1 MRWCDATPRESF
13 LCMLTTAGMDPLFV
27 EFQLALA
34 GRYSLDRELGR
45 GGMGGVYLARD
56 VQLDRPVAIKV
67 LPPARGYEP
76 NVRERFLREARL
88 AAKLSHPNIVPIFA
102 VDEAEQFVYYVM
114 AYVDGETLGQRV
126 RGRGPLAAT
135 EATRVLR
142 EVAWALGHAHAQGVV
157 HRDVKPDNIMIE
169 RGTGRALVTDFGI
182 AAAVG
187 ADDGSPAA
195 GTPGYMSPE
204 QAMGQPSDAR
214 SDVYG
219 LGAAAFFACTGRPPF
234 VGATSV
240 EIVAQQVVQRSPALA
255 TAGVA
260 IPRRLSHLIEKC
272 LEREAAQRPQSA
284 LALAEQLGAAVEE
297 RREVPAALRAFVKR
311 DGRVVSTG
319 GALLGGYLLMM
330 LSVPAAVEAG
340 LGFALG
346 TLGLVAVGVPFG
358 TMIWRAR
365 KLLRLGFDLPDVRV
379 AFDHEIAQLREEFHA
394 TGMSERRGLER
405 LAASATV
412 ISGVALIVALGSRLF
427 LLGNPARVFV
437 FASSISG
444 TVFLLSALTR
454 SAIRHRRPFTS
465 PQGWSKLWLGKIGRA
480 AFALARRL
488 GGRPV
493 EGAATTHRATELAIG
508 MAASELFTS
517 LPRETR
523 RALGDVP
530 RIVTSL
536 QRDAEQLREHHQRLQ
551 DALAD
556 AGDAATDDEY
566 ASVRTLRDE
575 LGERHREVVSTLER
589 MRLDLLRLHAG
600 AVQVDGV
607 TTQVALADDVA
618 QEVRRLLEARGELER
633 FLKR

>member
-1 MRWCDATPRESF
+1 MRATP
-13 LCMLTTAGMDPLFV
+13 GVDPLFV

-45 GGMGGVYLARD
+45 GGMGVVYLARE

-67 LPPARGYEP
+67 LPPERGYDTE
-76 NVRERFLREARL
+76 VRDRFVREARL

-102 VDEAEQFVYYVM
+102 VDEAPPFVFYVM

-126 RGRGPLAAT
+126 RTRGPLAAS

-157 HRDVKPDNIMIE
+157 HRDVKPDNILLE
-169 RGTGRALVTDFGI
+169 RGSGRALVTDFGI
-182 AAAVG
+182 AAAVDT
-187 ADDGSPAA
+187 DDGSPAA

-204 QAMGQPSDAR
+204 QALGHAVDAR

-234 VGATSV
+234 AGTNSV
-240 EIVAQQVVQRSPALA
+240 EIVAQQVAQPAPGLA
-255 TAGVA
+255 SVGVS
-260 IPRRLSHLIEKC
+260 IPRRLAHLVEKC
-272 LEREAAQRPQSA
+272 LDREPSQRPQSA

-311 DGRVVSTG
+311 DGRVLSTG
-319 GALLGGYLLMM
+319 GAVVGGYFLMM
-330 LSVPAAVEAG
+330 MSIATAAEAG
-340 LGFALG
+340 PAVALG
-346 TLGLVAVGVPFG
+346 IIGVMALGVPFG
-358 TMIWRAR
+358 TMVWRAR
-365 KLLRLGFDLPDVRV
+365 KLLRLGFDLPDLRV
-379 AFDHEIAQLREEFHA
+379 AFDHEIAQLREEFLA
-394 TGMSERRGLER
+394 SGMTERRGLER
-405 LAASATV
+405 IAAVVSVT
-412 ISGVALIVALGSRLF
+412 SGVALAVALGSRLF
-427 LLGNPARVFV
+427 MAGSAAPRLLMYV
-437 FASSISG
+437 SSISG

-454 SAIRHRRPFTS
+454 SALRHRRPFTS
-465 PQGWSKLWLGKIGRA
+465 PQSWAKIWLGKVGRA

-508 MAASELFTS
+508 MAASELFAS
-517 LPRETR
+517 LPKETR

-530 RIVTSL
+530 RIVASL
-536 QRDAEQLREHHQRLQ
+536 QRDAELLRDHHLRMN

-556 AGDAATDDEY
+556 AGDAATGDEY
-566 ASVRTLRDE
+566 ASVRALRDE

-600 AVQVDGV
+600 AVKVDGV